1 MNYYV
6 IKKNQKDYDIEKYS
20 ESEWENVKDKLNQN
34 NLKKNWILNMNKFAN
49 ENEKGIKNQKN
60 ETQNLVDH

>member
-6 IKKNQKDYDIEKYS
+6 IKKNRKDYEIEKYS
-20 ESEWENVKDKLNQN
+20 ESEWENVKDKLNQK